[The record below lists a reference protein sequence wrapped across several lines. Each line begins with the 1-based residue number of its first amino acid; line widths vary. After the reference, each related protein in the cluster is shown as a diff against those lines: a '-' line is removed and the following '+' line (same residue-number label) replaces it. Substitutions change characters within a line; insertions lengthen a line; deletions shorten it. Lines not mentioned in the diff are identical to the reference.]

1 MDEKSS
7 PGSSSVFDVPLS
19 PPLTRAPD
27 ISRRQG
33 GQGRVSC
40 GYYYGDSQSP
50 LYMGTDSTCTTAYPL
65 GIGGSCIYSSN
76 IPVCSLYGACVDD
89 TGCTDGCTPSFYCN
103 ILLPTLCT
111 PNVNSNVNAITVSL
125 SCSTD
130 HCQSYLLS
138 DQSSPS
144 LGTQTSYTCNS
155 TSQTAPVLI
164 FASALDTPMSVLART
179 TSVSD
184 ILVTSSLK
192 SGFIAASIFSGPRST
207 SSPSTSLTTSSSSSR
222 SNSTQSTS
230 QQTTN
235 VASNQVNSSH
245 NNTGTIVGGT
255 IGGLAVIILTIWL
268 FRRHRKRHAVL
279 SETEPR
285 FDVRDPSD
293 HMHELMEKSGNR
305 PEIGG
310 EMLRAEMESPR
321 MNMEPPE
328 IESPTLN
335 RERFEMGAQGL

>member
-7 PGSSSVFDVPLS
+7 PGSLSVFDVPLS
-19 PPLTRAPD
+19 HPLTRAPD

-40 GYYYGDSQSP
+40 GYYYGDAQSP

-65 GIGGSCIYSSN
+65 GIWGSCIYSSN
-76 IPVCSLYGACVDD
+76 VPVCSLYGACVDD
-89 TGCTDGCTPSFYCN
+89 TGCTDGCTP
-103 ILLPTLCT
+103 
-111 PNVNSNVNAITVSL
+111 NVNFNINAITVTL

-130 HCQSYLLS
+130 YCQSYLLS

-192 SGFIAASIFSGPRST
+192 SGFIAASTFSGPRST
-207 SSPSTSLTTSSSSSR
+207 SSPSTSLSTSSTSSSSS
-222 SNSTQSTS
+222 STQSKS
-230 QQTTN
+230 QQTTS

-255 IGGLAVIILTIWL
+255 IRGLAFINLINLTIWL
-268 FRRHRKRHAVL
+268 FRRHRKIHAVL
-279 SETEPR
+279 SKTEPR
-285 FDVRDPSD
+285 FDVRNPSD
-293 HMHELMEKSGNR
+293 HVHELMKKSGNT

-321 MNMEPPE
+321 MDMEPAE

-335 RERFEMGAQGL
+335 RERFEMGA

>member
-7 PGSSSVFDVPLS
+7 PGSSSIFNVPLS

-40 GYYYGDSQSP
+40 GYYYGDAQSP

-65 GIGGSCIYSSN
+65 GIWGSCIYSSN
-76 IPVCSLYGACVDD
+76 VPVCSLYGACVDD
-89 TGCTDGCTPSFYCN
+89 TGCTGR
-103 ILLPTLCT
+103 CT
-111 PNVNSNVNAITVSL
+111 PNVNSNINAITVTL

-130 HCQSYLLS
+130 YCQSYLLS

-184 ILVTSSLK
+184 MLLTSSLK
-192 SGFIAASIFSGPRST
+192 SGFIAASTFSGPRST
-207 SSPSTSLTTSSSSSR
+207 SSPSTSLTTSSSSS
-222 SNSTQSTS
+222 SSSSSSTQSTS
-230 QQTTN
+230 QQTTS

-245 NNTGTIVGGT
+245 NNTGTIVGVT
-255 IGGLAVIILTIWL
+255 IGGLAFITLIILTIWL
-268 FRRHRKRHAVL
+268 FRRHGKRQAVL
-279 SETEPR
+279 SKTEPR

-293 HMHELMEKSGNR
+293 HVHELMEKSGNT

-321 MNMEPPE
+321 MNMEPAE

-335 RERFEMGAQGL
+335 RERFEMGA